1 MVQVKERK
9 KTAVKRATAIKKT
22 PAAKKAKAVSLPS
35 EKSLKAMAV
44 LSEWDPAEYIEDKE
58 DVIATLMVALAEG
71 NMEELL
77 DDIKDIARSKGMTQ
91 IAREMGKSREG
102 LYRSIAPGGNPSFET
117 VMKLLDLLGFR
128 LTVERKPR
136 NG

>member
-1 MVQVKERK
+1 MAIAVTKSKPKEAAPVRRK
-9 KTAVKRATAIKKT
+9 LAEKITFKK
-22 PAAKKAKAVSLPS
+22 
-35 EKSLKAMAV
+35 
-44 LSEWDPAEYIEDKE
+44 WDPADDIEDKE
-58 DVIATLMVALAEG
+58 DVIATLIVALAEG

-77 DDIKDIARSKGMTQ
+77 DDMKNIARSKGMTQ

-128 LTVERKPR
+128 LTVERKTK
-136 NG
+136 